1 MGALNFIFHN
11 SAAGLIDLGTIVS
24 IFVVVGVICCRGF
37 YFSDASNT
45 DRIKK
50 PNVSLKYI
58 NVPFSW

>member
-37 YFSDASNT
+37 YFSDAALPYQQEVK
-45 DRIKK
+45 IPGK
-50 PNVSLKYI
+50 
-58 NVPFSW
+58 